1 MNALPYPLDFVHK
14 YNLFKWLGFLI
25 EEDDLAS
32 IARIYGVSR
41 EELERIEQ
49 RFRETVKGLAERL
62 ARELPPRPAASPVT
76 LLALGDSLTSDR
88 QSWVKILRRYWAA
101 DPNRQI
107 IDSAVSGDTAASVL
121 NRLHR
126 TVLRHRFECALILLG
141 TNDCR
146 RMDEPDGLTNLSL
159 EEYQRDLRYLTDR
172 LMRHGASLVLVTLPP
187 VDNARLKR
195 FFPETNST
203 YDAGRL
209 QATNEFLRALAAE
222 RGAQLADLAAAIA
235 DSGED
240 VLEEDGIHLNATGQ
254 YLLAS
259 LVAQLAG

>member
-1 MNALPYPLDFVHK
+1 MSALPYPLDFVHK
-14 YNLFKWLGFLI
+14 YNLFKWLGFAI

-32 IARIYGVSR
+32 IARIYGVSVD
-41 EELERIEQ
+41 ELEPIER
-49 RFRETVKGLAERL
+49 RFQETVQRL
-62 ARELPPRPAASPVT
+62 ADRLTRELPPKPAPAPVT

-88 QSWVKILRRYWAA
+88 QSWVKILRRYWAG

-107 IDSAVSGDTAASVL
+107 LDSAVSGDTAASVL

-126 TVLRHRFECALILLG
+126 TVLRHRFERAVILLG

-172 LMRHGASLVLVTLPP
+172 LARHGASLVLVTLPP
-187 VDNARLKR
+187 VDNVRLKQ
-195 FFPETNST
+195 FFTETNST
-203 YDAGRL
+203 YDAERL
-209 QATNEFLRALAAE
+209 EATNDFLRALAAE
-222 RGAQLADLAAAIA
+222 RGAQLADLAAATNA
-235 DSGED
+235 AGED

-254 YLLAS
+254 YLVAK
-259 LVAQLAG
+259 LVAELTG

>member
-1 MNALPYPLDFVHK
+1 MIQLPYPLEFVHK
-14 YNLFKWLGFLI
+14 YNLFKWLGFAI

-32 IARIYGVSR
+32 IAHIYGVSPG
-41 EELERIEQ
+41 ELEPIER
-49 RFRETVKGLAERL
+49 RFHETVNLLAGRL
-62 ARELPPRPAASPVT
+62 ARELPPKPAGSPVT

-126 TVLRHRFECALILLG
+126 TVLRHRFDRAVILLG

-159 EEYQRDLRYLTDR
+159 EEFQRDLRYLTDR
-172 LMRHGASLVLVTLPP
+172 LMRHGAAVVLVTLPP

-195 FFPETNST
+195 FFTETNSA
-203 YDAGRL
+203 YDADRL
-209 QATNEFLRALAAE
+209 EATNDFLRALAAE
-222 RGAQLADLAAAIA
+222 RGAQLADLAAAIKA
-235 DSGED
+235 AGED
-240 VLEEDGIHLNATGQ
+240 VLEEDGIHLNAAGQ
-254 YLLAS
+254 YLLAK
-259 LVAQLAG
+259 LVARLTE

>member
-1 MNALPYPLDFVHK
+1 MNALPYPLEFVHK
-14 YNLFKWLGFLI
+14 YNLFKWLGFAI
-25 EEDDLAS
+25 EEDDLVS
-32 IARIYGVSR
+32 IARIYGVAPG
-41 EELERIEQ
+41 ELEPIER
-49 RFRETVKGLAERL
+49 RFQETVNRLAERL
-62 ARELPPRPAASPVT
+62 AEQRPLRPAPAPLT

-126 TVLRHRFECALILLG
+126 TVLRHRFDRAVIFVG

-146 RMDEPDGLTNLSL
+146 RMDEPGGLTNLSL
-159 EEYQRDLRYLTDR
+159 EEYQRDLRYLVDR
-172 LMRHGASLVLVTLPP
+172 LMRHGAAVVLVTLPP
-187 VDNARLKR
+187 VDTERLKR

-203 YDAGRL
+203 YDADRL
-209 QATNEFLRALAAE
+209 EATNDFLRALAAE
-222 RGAQLADLAAAIA
+222 GGAQLADLAAAA
-235 DSGED
+235 RASGED

-254 YLLAS
+254 YLVAK
-259 LVAQLAG
+259 LVAELTD